1 MAKKE
6 KAEKDGLRGL
16 PSMKVPMIITNL
28 VAVIVAVL
36 IVSVVA
42 VNITKKDLTALAS
55 DTIFDLAEAYGEVVN
70 ELIEEKRAGGAELTY
85 DDYNEALGHIKV
97 AEYESSYAYVV
108 DADGIMAYH
117 PTKDKVGNPVE
128 NEVVKGVV
136 AAIKAGNNKSSEFVS
151 YEYKG
156 AQKYAGYAVTPNDN
170 MIVVVTADEA
180 DVLATV
186 SSFIKIVVIAAII
199 ILAICA
205 VICWFV
211 GGAIVKPLEILTV
224 VVEKTA
230 DLNFEANPEA
240 HDIMLRK
247 DECGKI
253 GRAIQKMRAS
263 LRDVVTLIGDTS
275 TKLNDNAFNLKDSSN
290 QVNENSSDNSATAQ
304 QLAAGMQET
313 SATTQ
318 NITANIASMEQ
329 SAEDIN
335 KLALD
340 GKDVSSEIM
349 AKAEKF
355 EKNVD
360 KMRGDATTLS
370 TEIKEKSVV
379 ALEKAKAV
387 NKINDLA
394 KAIMDIATQ
403 TSLLALNASIEAA
416 RAGESGRGFAVV
428 AEEIGNLA
436 NQSQSTVNG
445 ITEIINEVHEAVGE
459 ISDCLTETQ
468 EFIDTKVSDDYN
480 EFSNLAQMYN
490 NDAHVFS
497 VSMEDIHDA
506 IDNLNSSIHDISEAV
521 DGINT
526 TISESA
532 IGVTDIAEK
541 TTDTVSLT
549 SQTLELVEESVGFAG
564 ELSDIVAKFKME

>member
-16 PSMKVPMIITNL
+16 PSMKVPMIITNI

-230 DLNFEANPEA
+230 ELNFEANPEA

-416 RAGESGRGFAVV
+416 RAGEAGRGFAVV
-428 AEEIGNLA
+428 ATEIGNLA
-436 NQSQSTVNG
+436 DQTSKAVGDING
-445 ITEIINEVHEAVGE
+445 IVGE
-459 ISDCLTETQ
+459 VNAAVANMTGCLEETTGFLEETVLADYTGFAEVSEQYSDDASKFKESMNDVHDSIVNLADSIAKISDAL
-468 EFIDTKVSDDYN
+468 S
-480 EFSNLAQMYN
+480 
-490 NDAHVFS
+490 
-497 VSMEDIHDA
+497 
-506 IDNLNSSIHDISEAV
+506 
-521 DGINT
+521 GINAT
-526 TISESA
+526 VGESTL
-532 IGVTDIAEK
+532 GVTDIAGK
-541 TTDTVSLT
+541 TTDMVTRTAETNDLVYESL
-549 SQTLELVEESVGFAG
+549 SCAEQLRN
-564 ELSDIVAKFKME
+564 IVDEFTMD

>member
-1 MAKKE
+1 MAKE

-16 PSMKVPMIITNL
+16 PSMRIPMIITNL
-28 VAVIVAVL
+28 VAVVIAVL
-36 IVSVVA
+36 IVSIVA
-42 VNITKKDLTALAS
+42 VNITKKDLTNLAS
-55 DTIFDLAEAYGEVVN
+55 DAIYDLACSYGELVDEMV
-70 ELIEEKRAGGAELTY
+70 EEKALEGTAITY
-85 DDYNEALGHIKV
+85 EDFDSKLGTCQV
-97 AEYESSYAYVV
+97 ADYESSYAYVV
-108 DADGIMAYH
+108 DASGTMEYH

-136 AAIKAGNNKSSEFVS
+136 AGISSGTNKQSEFVS
-151 YEYKG
+151 YKYKG
-156 AQKYAGYAVTPNDN
+156 AQKYAGYYVTPNDN
-170 MIVVVTADEA
+170 HIVVVTADEK
-180 DVLATV
+180 DVLAAV
-186 SSFIKIVVIAAII
+186 SSFIKLVVIIS
-199 ILAICA
+199 ILVLLGCA
-205 VICWFV
+205 VVCWFV
-211 GGAIVKPLEILTV
+211 GGAIIKPLEVLTV

-230 DLNFEANPEA
+230 DLNFESNPEA
-240 HDIMLRK
+240 HSIMLRK
-247 DECGKI
+247 DECGQI
-253 GRAIQKMRAS
+253 GRAIQKMRSS
-263 LRDVVTLIGDTS
+263 LRDVVTMIGDTS
-275 TKLNDNAFNLKDSSN
+275 NKLNDNAVNLKDSSN

-313 SATTQ
+313 SATTE
-318 NITANIASMEQ
+318 NITANIASMEA
-329 SAEDIN
+329 SADDIN

-355 EKNVD
+355 EKDVD
-360 KMRGDATTLS
+360 KMRSDATTLS
-370 TEIKEKSVV
+370 AEIKEKSVV
-379 ALEKAKAV
+379 ALDKAKAV

-468 EFIDTKVSDDYN
+468 DFIDTKVSDDYN

-564 ELSDIVAKFKME
+564 ELSDIVARFKME

>member
-16 PSMKVPMIITNL
+16 PSMKVPMIITNI

-230 DLNFEANPEA
+230 ELNFEANPEA